1 LCMMNFSRMIAV
13 ALVTIVSTA
22 SQAAEITDYI
32 NQRNCDQV
40 LDKGYYKICYDYG
53 MKGAKYGG

>member
-1 LCMMNFSRMIAV
+1 MIAV
-13 ALVTIVSTA
+13 ALMSIVSAT

-40 LDKGYYKICYDYG
+40 IDKGYYQICYDYT
-53 MKGAKYGG
+53 